1 MMRAMQNQAA
11 QTALPPVLSMY
22 LAARTRD
29 ANFMSYCFTDDA
41 YVLDRG
47 KLYKGLDSMVAWQ
60 AELER
65 HYPERRFEVLRVTH
79 HADDEYHVRVRVTGP
94 FTTGTPM
101 RWLYRFKLRGDR
113 IAVLEIA

>member
-1 MMRAMQNQAA
+1 MEFRAPPVS
-11 QTALPPVLSMY
+11 LPPVLLMY

-29 ANFMSYCFTDDA
+29 ATFMSYCFTEDA

-60 AELER
+60 AELAR
-65 HYPERRFEVLRVTH
+65 HFPERRFEVLKATQ

-94 FTTGTPM
+94 FTEGRLV
-101 RWLYRFKLRGDR
+101 RWLFRFKLRGDR